1 MRIRKLIALLLA
13 SVAGAAVVRGG
24 SGCSSEPTAT
34 GGDSGGGTD
43 APGADVRVD
52 RSVPAD
58 DATYP
63 SPIEGWDVY
72 ADYDL
77 SCGFLVPK
85 ARENLP
91 APIRWEPCRANPQ
104 TSDKSCRQ
112 MVLDWKPGM
121 QVGTE
126 LITPGSQAFTRAN
139 GAVVIQTARYQA
151 DGTVRMV
158 AEADGPV
165 LVAVREQVPNKCVL
179 GETVANG
186 DYYGYQVYD
195 SEAKGEVSSYGGGA
209 IGGALDDL
217 RPKVLRHYHDS
228 FTRGFIAGAPGLLEV
243 SGGLMS
249 LFSWNDGSP
258 IKDVWSSSRDNGLAQ
273 NYQFFFGSTLFWAS
287 DDDAINKQKVFTDV
301 GGVKDLLS
309 FGDDTTRGIA
319 DLGTDG
325 QQLVWVEGT
334 DRPQPN
340 GVYPNVTAF
349 VSPFTTEPAQ
359 IQKRALRS
367 DLSGYGFGTSPF
379 VVGCGYATRSAE
391 MKSDGGFASGT
402 QLIRLSDGYAWRLPD
417 GPNVDWGWRRALAVT
432 CDEVFILLAE
442 KPTPTAPPRTNI
454 ARVRIDS
461 LGPPTPP

>member
-1 MRIRKLIALLLA
+1 MRVRTARRERAQCDSNRNDVVGDERRRLTLRVAPSSTGRA
-13 SVAGAAVVRGG
+13 PHERPVAGVEFRQASFFFHDIGAVESPARTFAHDRRTAERRCDPHPAVHADATRHDRDHGRVCAQCHDRIANLGDRKNAEVRFLQADAAGVEDDRRACERAARAGVGRALQ
-24 SGCSSEPTAT
+24 STRNFRTADFADRTAKIPAVGCDDDRTRA
-34 GGDSGGGTD
+34 
-43 APGADVRVD
+43 VD
-52 RSVPAD
+52 RA
-58 DATYP
+58 
-63 SPIEGWDVY
+63 
-72 ADYDL
+72 
-77 SCGFLVPK
+77 
-85 ARENLP
+85 
-91 APIRWEPCRANPQ
+91 
-104 TSDKSCRQ
+104 
-112 MVLDWKPGM
+112 
-121 QVGTE
+121 
-126 LITPGSQAFTRAN
+126 
-139 GAVVIQTARYQA
+139 
-151 DGTVRMV
+151 
-158 AEADGPV
+158 
-165 LVAVREQVPNKCVL
+165 
-179 GETVANG
+179 
-186 DYYGYQVYD
+186 
-195 SEAKGEVSSYGGGA
+195 
-209 IGGALDDL
+209 
-217 RPKVLRHYHDS
+217 
-228 FTRGFIAGAPGLLEV
+228 
-243 SGGLMS
+243 
-249 LFSWNDGSP
+249 
-258 IKDVWSSSRDNGLAQ
+258 
-273 NYQFFFGSTLFWAS
+273 AS

-334 DRPQPN
+334 ERPQPN

>member
-1 MRIRKLIALLLA
+1 MRIRKPIALLLA
-13 SVAGAAVVRGG
+13 SVAGVALVRGG

-91 APIRWEPCRANPQ
+91 APIRWEPCRANPE
-104 TSDKSCRQ
+104 TSTKSCRQ
-112 MVLDWKPGM
+112 MVLDWKPGA
-121 QVGTE
+121 VGGGE
-126 LITPGSQAFTRAN
+126 LISPATRGLRRPDGSVALM
-139 GAVVIQTARYQA
+139 TARYQS
-151 DGTVRMV
+151 DGTIRLV
-158 AEADGPV
+158 ADVDGAV
-165 LVAVREQVPNKCVL
+165 LVAVREQASDHCVL
-179 GETVANG
+179 DSATSDGNSYAF
-186 DYYGYQVYD
+186 QVLD
-195 SEAKGEVSSYGGGA
+195 SEAKGELSEYGGGA
-209 IGGALDDL
+209 IGGHLDEL
-217 RPKVLRHYHDS
+217 RPKVLRHYHDA
-228 FTRGFIAGAPGLLEV
+228 FTRSFVAGAPGLLEV

-249 LFSWNDGSP
+249 LFSWNDGSH
-258 IKDVWSSSRDNGLAQ
+258 IKDVWSSSQDNGLAQ

-367 DLSGYGFGTSPF
+367 DLSGYGFGTSAF

-391 MKSDGGFASGT
+391 MKSDGGFAAGT

-442 KPTPTAPPRTNI
+442 KPTPTAPPRTNV

-461 LGPPTPP
+461 LGPPTPR